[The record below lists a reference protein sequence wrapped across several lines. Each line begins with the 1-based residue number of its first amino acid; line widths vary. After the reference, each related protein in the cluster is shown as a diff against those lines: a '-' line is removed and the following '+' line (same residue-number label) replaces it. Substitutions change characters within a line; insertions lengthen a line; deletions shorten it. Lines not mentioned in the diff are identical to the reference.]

1 MQAALQVLTSD
12 PMILKIAI
20 ILALWVL
27 LALLVRALLRNPW
40 GTVPHGIFWL
50 LGGPYRRF
58 VHHLRVIGRADL
70 LHHPPPG
77 PLIIMA
83 NHTAGVDP
91 ILIQSVCTRPIRWIM
106 AEDMR
111 EPALAWIWDLFGV
124 IFVDRRTRRA
134 QGLREAIRHLR
145 SGGVVGIFPEGGL
158 ERPPRRLRPF
168 EPGVGVLVQRT
179 GAPVLPVVIRGTPH
193 VSPAWA
199 SLWRPSRS
207 VLEVGDLIEIP
218 PDKAG
223 DAREVTR
230 LLESRFRSLTGW
242 DEDTSR
248 EAAIDPARA
257 ASAA

>member
-1 MQAALQVLTSD
+1 MLTSD
-12 PMILKIAI
+12 PMALSIALILVA
-20 ILALWVL
+20 WVL
-27 LALLVRALLRNPW
+27 LALFARRLLRNPW
-40 GTVPHGIFWL
+40 GTVPHGIFWV
-50 LGGPYRRF
+50 LGGPYRRL
-58 VHHLRVIGRADL
+58 VHRLRVLGRADL
-70 LHHPPPG
+70 LHRPPPG
-77 PLIIMA
+77 PLIILA

-111 EPALAWIWDLFGV
+111 EPVLAWIWDLFGV
-124 IFVDRRTRRA
+124 IFVDRRARRA

-145 SGGVVGIFPEGGL
+145 AGGVVGIFPEGGL

-168 EPGVGVLVQRT
+168 EPGIGVLVQRT

-199 SLWRPSRS
+199 SLWHPSRS
-207 VLEVGDLIEIP
+207 VLEVGELIQVP

-223 DAREVTR
+223 DARAITR
-230 LLESRFRSLTGW
+230 MLESRFDALTGW
-242 DEDTSR
+242 NADGAR
-248 EAAIDPARA
+248 EASSGASHA